1 MLYAISKTLSQ
12 QQVISGIKLG
22 GRQSDMQRFYHGGSA
37 PPAPV
42 LFRVSYT
49 LNKTPIMIRIIVVI
63 IIIVFKEG
71 VKCREG

>member
-1 MLYAISKTLSQ
+1 MICSVFT
-12 QQVISGIKLG
+12 
-22 GRQSDMQRFYHGGSA
+22 MGGSA

-42 LFRVSYT
+42 LFRANYT
-49 LNKTPIMIRIIVVI
+49 LNKTPIMIRIIIVV